1 MVRRN
6 LKLMPTHEIA
16 GKVMNELEAFH
27 GSKPA
32 IDTPQILIVRGMS
45 RKRIDPEALSS
56 IISGTMKGLGAR
68 TIDVFSEE
76 ATDIIGIMDENIRAT
91 VEIPGETDVYGIY
104 RLKESFESM
113 NCHTE
118 YSLGTIG
125 KLAVFLV
132 LWKDKSGMGPLFV
145 ELVVSNAEA

>member
-1 MVRRN
+1 
-6 LKLMPTHEIA
+6 MPTHEIA

-45 RKRIDPEALSS
+45 RKRIDPEELSS
-56 IISGTMKGLGAR
+56 TISGTMKGLGAR

-118 YSLGTIG
+118 YSLGLIG

>member
-1 MVRRN
+1 
-6 LKLMPTHEIA
+6 MPTHEIA
-16 GKVMNELEAFH
+16 GKIMNELEAFH

-45 RKRIDPEALSS
+45 KKKLDPLELSTIVS
-56 IISGTMKGLGAR
+56 DVLKCVGATR
-68 TIDVFSEE
+68 MDMFSES

-104 RLKESFESM
+104 RLKESFEAM

-118 YSLGTIG
+118 YALGTIG
-125 KLAVFLV
+125 QIAVFLV
-132 LWKDKSGMGPLFV
+132 IWKDKSGIGPLFV
-145 ELVVSNAEA
+145 ELVVSNSEA

>member
-1 MVRRN
+1 
-6 LKLMPTHEIA
+6 MPTHEIA
-16 GKVMNELEAFH
+16 GKIMNELEAFH
-27 GSKPA
+27 GSRPA
-32 IDTPQILIVRGMS
+32 LDTPQILIVRGMS
-45 RKRIDPEALSS
+45 KKNIDPQELQ
-56 IISGTMKGLGAR
+56 ITISELMKGIGAR
-68 TIDVFSEE
+68 KMDIFSDE
-76 ATDIIGIMDENIRAT
+76 ASDIIGIMDENIRAR

-118 YSLGTIG
+118 YALGAVG
-125 KLAVFLV
+125 KLAIFLV

>member
-1 MVRRN
+1 
-6 LKLMPTHEIA
+6 MPTHEIA

-45 RKRIDPEALSS
+45 RKRIDPAELSS
-56 IISGTMKGLGAR
+56 TISTTMKGLGAR

-104 RLKESFESM
+104 RLKESFESIYTG
-113 NCHTE
+113 NCGN
-118 YSLGTIG
+118 S
-125 KLAVFLV
+125 
-132 LWKDKSGMGPLFV
+132 WR
-145 ELVVSNAEA
+145 N

>member
-1 MVRRN
+1 
-6 LKLMPTHEIA
+6 MPTHEIA

-45 RKRIDPEALSS
+45 RKRIDPEELST
-56 IISGTMKGLGAR
+56 IISDMMKGLGAR

-118 YSLGTIG
+118 YSLGIIG

>member
-1 MVRRN
+1 
-6 LKLMPTHEIA
+6 MPTHEIA
-16 GKVMNELEAFH
+16 GKIMNGLEAFH
-27 GSKPA
+27 GSKPS

-45 RKRIDPEALSS
+45 KKKIDPEELS
-56 IISGTMKGLGAR
+56 ITINEIMKGIGAR
-68 TIDVFSEE
+68 VIDMFSEE
-76 ATDIIGIMDENIRAT
+76 AANVIGIMDENIRAT

-118 YSLGTIG
+118 YALGLIG
-125 KLAVFLV
+125 QLAVFLI

>member
-1 MVRRN
+1 
-6 LKLMPTHEIA
+6 MPTHEIA

-45 RKRIDPEALSS
+45 RKRIDPEELSS

-76 ATDIIGIMDENIRAT
+76 ATDIIGIMDENIRST

-118 YSLGTIG
+118 YSLGLIG

>member
-1 MVRRN
+1 M
-6 LKLMPTHEIA
+6 MPTHEIA
-16 GKVMNELEAFH
+16 GKIMNELEAFH
-27 GSKPA
+27 GSRPA

-45 RKRIDPEALSS
+45 KKKIDPQELST
-56 IISGTMKGLGAR
+56 IISELMKGIGAMKM
-68 TIDVFSEE
+68 DLYSEE
-76 ATDIIGIMDENIRAT
+76 AADVIGIMDENIRAT

-104 RLKESFESM
+104 RLKESFEAM

-125 KLAVFLV
+125 QLAVFLV

-145 ELVVSNAEA
+145 ELVVSNSEA